1 MARVLRHNVVCKAT
15 GSIHGAYATLRGAE
29 YVAASGSY
37 KVVQRGSTQPVLRS
51 PSGEV
56 GKRTVYKAR

>member
-15 GSIHGAYATLRGAE
+15 GRIHGAYATLRGAE

-37 KVVQRGSTQPVLRS
+37 RVESRGKTQPVLRS
-51 PSGEV
+51 PSGDV
-56 GKRTVYKAR
+56 GRRTVYKAR